1 MFPTVCCLILGLC
14 SLTLARDSTKVL
26 MLDTRNEE
34 GYKTKHGEDYEV
46 TLAKDTN
53 RSPHNHHHHHHH
65 NYHQSHHCIVHHWV
79 HSSLIQPFVDEYQS
93 SIRLGVVFMAKN

>member
-14 SLTLARDSTKVL
+14 GLTLARDSTKVL

-34 GYKTKHGEDYEV
+34 GYKTKHGENYEV

-53 RSPHNHHHHHHH
+53 RPPHNHHHY
-65 NYHQSHHCIVHHWV
+65 NYHHQSHHCL
-79 HSSLIQPFVDEYQS
+79 SLGSFQCDTAFC
-93 SIRLGVVFMAKN
+93 K